1 MPLSGR
7 SSSAFYIQWSSAIM
21 RIRLHTLLVLLP
33 AILSLSG
40 CSLSPSLPFLGA
52 AFPDW
57 LYCIAGGSIL
67 TGLIFSLTGDK
78 LHARFKLTIAG
89 WLLIAAILSM
99 IIWLFIF
106 S

>member
-1 MPLSGR
+1 MPRYSR
-7 SSSAFYIQWSSAIM
+7 ISSDFYFHWSSVSM
-21 RIRLHTLLVLLP
+21 RTRLHTLLMLP

-57 LYCIAGGSIL
+57 LYCITGSAII
-67 TGLIFSLTGDK
+67 TGLIFNLVGDK
-78 LHARFKLTIAG
+78 LHKRYKLNAAG

-99 IIWLFIF
+99 IIWLIIF